1 VTLEDISLK
10 EDEIKQDMQKVF
22 SLLMEIKDNSTLP
35 ESIKDAYIASLT
47 SMITRLGMFQNA
59 LRIEAEKS

>member
-1 VTLEDISLK
+1 MTLEDISLK